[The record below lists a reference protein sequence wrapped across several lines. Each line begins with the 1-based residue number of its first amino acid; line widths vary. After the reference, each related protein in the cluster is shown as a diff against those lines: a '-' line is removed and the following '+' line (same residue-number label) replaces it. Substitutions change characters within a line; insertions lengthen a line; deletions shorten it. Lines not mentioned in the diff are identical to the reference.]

1 MSSIIGLRRS
11 KFGVK
16 HLYSQFTTYK
26 YSLKRHKRSK
36 AFQLQ
41 GTMRVIHL
49 LVLSSFADLSCRP
62 SLMIAKV
69 EAFSTIRRHNSE
81 KATQHGLYYLPPP
94 TNLDYIDIMEKIEVE
109 DSFGPPTHLQG
120 QENIYSTYQ
129 RISVS
134 EKNKIDFSVSKLS
147 SSPHIYH
154 FKDLISI
161 GECIDLMNAAEN
173 VEQTHQE
180 AAAIMDGESNCN
192 SFKTSSVRSN
202 CIVSW
207 LNNVSN
213 GNSDVLAIPR
223 ELGLV
228 TGNIL
233 LTDEAKKNGWC
244 EPLQLVHYMENG
256 GKFDLHH
263 DGLRRGVT
271 VLYYLNGVGN
281 TWFPFANEDEILSTN
296 DIKNR
301 NDALQLVEK
310 YGMKP
315 GTHGVLAAG
324 KNSQILKTQ
333 LANGGVDKEHI
344 IEVNQGDAIAFYNY
358 KTVNGEVVRDWN
370 SFHAGLPTT
379 EEEGEKFIAN
389 HWMHCD
395 AFDENWTKR
404 S

>member
-1 MSSIIGLRRS
+1 
-11 KFGVK
+11 
-16 HLYSQFTTYK
+16 
-26 YSLKRHKRSK
+26 
-36 AFQLQ
+36 
-41 GTMRVIHL
+41 MRVIHL
-49 LVLSSFADLSCRP
+49 FFLTSFTNLSCRP
-62 SLMIAKV
+62 SPMITLV
-69 EAFSTIRRHNSE
+69 EAFSTIRRHYSGK
-81 KATQHGLYYLPPP
+81 KAQHGLHYLPPA
-94 TNLDYIDIMEKIEVE
+94 TNLGYIDIMEKSEVE
-109 DSFGPPTHLQG
+109 DSFGPPTYLQG
-120 QENIYSTYQ
+120 QESIYSSYQ

-134 EKNKIDFSVSKLS
+134 EKNEIDFSVSRLS
-147 SSPHIYH
+147 LAPHIYH
-154 FKDLISI
+154 FKGLLSN

-173 VEQTHQE
+173 VEQTQQE
-180 AAAIMDGESNCN
+180 VAAIMDGESQSN
-192 SFKTSSVRSN
+192 SLKASSVRSK

-213 GNSDVLAIPR
+213 GNSDALTIPR

-244 EPLQLVHYMENG
+244 EPLQLVHYMGNG

-263 DGLRRGVT
+263 DGLRRGIT

-281 TWFPFANEDEILSTN
+281 TWFPFANENEILSTN
-296 DIKNR
+296 DIGNR

-315 GTHGVLAAG
+315 GTHGVLVAG
-324 KNSQILKTQ
+324 KNSQILKSQ
-333 LANGGVDKEHI
+333 LANGGIDKEHV

-358 KTVNGEVVRDWN
+358 KTVNGEVFRDWN
-370 SFHAGLPTT
+370 SIHAGLPTT